1 MIKKIRFAMMAAF
14 GTKCHIDVHEQT
26 LALNWQPV
34 IENITTFQSYNI
46 SNINKQSSLTIL
58 NLTNIH

>member
-1 MIKKIRFAMMAAF
+1 MMAAF